1 MSHVDSQVQRMWW
14 WRSHGQRRRIDDSD
28 PGSRAPRPTHL
39 TPNPSLHVI
48 HTTFNLHKHDPC
60 WAQERRWREDA
71 WEGQKRMGRDGAG
84 AASPS
89 TRPFPPL
96 DSSSYK
102 SAHHYLRC
110 TQVWVTAGWSFGT
123 KAVSENTQIV
133 WMIIIGFFVFLGG
146 FGCVSFCLYWDFFF
160 FLAVLHVVSAV
171 AGRID
176 QRADRSKENYS
187 FGQAARAMI
196 DEC

>member
-1 MSHVDSQVQRMWW
+1 
-14 WRSHGQRRRIDDSD
+14 
-28 PGSRAPRPTHL
+28 
-39 TPNPSLHVI
+39 
-48 HTTFNLHKHDPC
+48 
-60 WAQERRWREDA
+60 
-71 WEGQKRMGRDGAG
+71 
-84 AASPS
+84 
-89 TRPFPPL
+89 
-96 DSSSYK
+96 
-102 SAHHYLRC
+102 
-110 TQVWVTAGWSFGT
+110 
-123 KAVSENTQIV
+123 
-133 WMIIIGFFVFLGG
+133 MIIIGFFVFLGG